1 MPDPHPDSHYER
13 GASSDKNCHRGHGS
27 SGYFGAAGTDC
38 DAPLTL
44 MNATFR
50 WIEQNLKGNIDFVLW
65 TGDSARHDRDEKI
78 PRTMEEIIHLN
89 EMLSQKFIDVFQD
102 SIPVVPTIGNND
114 IMPHNTM
121 KEGPNRWTKTFLD
134 VWSKFIPEPE
144 RHSFVEGGW
153 FTSEVIPGKL
163 AVISLNT
170 MYFYS
175 SNSAVDGCDDKEEPG
190 YEHMEWLRVQL
201 KLLRQRKMKAILIGH
216 VPPARAGSKQGW
228 DETCWQKY
236 ALWLHQY
243 RDVIIG
249 SIYGHMNIDHF
260 IFQDSHDIDIVD
272 LEDDDPGSDDFS
284 VQSIADYLDALRDQW
299 SDMPSP
305 PSGLS
310 IEEYLDEDF
319 TETDGDGHW
328 TDIAKKRKKK
338 KKFLRKIGG
347 PLAERYSVSLV
358 SPSLVPTYFPTL
370 RVIEY
375 NITGLEGTPTWSDI
389 QEVTE
394 VSYPNN
400 DDTLSVLES
409 DKSPM
414 VEIDKKNKRKK
425 PKKPK
430 FKVPEPPPSS
440 ALPGPGYSNQPLS
453 WLGYTQY
460 YANLTRINDEVA
472 LLHYQDETGN
482 NVNVTSVDDVFGFE
496 VEYDTRTDN
505 INKMKD
511 LTVRSFFD
519 LASRIA
525 NNIPDSMESS
535 ANANDGDYDSQMKEK
550 KKKGKKKKKNKA
562 WKTFL
567 DRAFVGYLDI
577 NDLEETES

>member
-1 MPDPHPDSHYER
+1 
-13 GASSDKNCHRGHGS
+13 
-27 SGYFGAAGTDC
+27 
-38 DAPLTL
+38 

-50 WIEQNLKGNIDFVLW
+50 WIERNLKGNIDFVLW
-65 TGDSARHDRDEKI
+65 TGDSARHDRDEKM
-78 PRTMEEIIHLN
+78 PRKMEEIIHLN
-89 EMLSQKFIDVFQD
+89 EILSQQFIDIFQD

-121 KEGPNRWTKTFLD
+121 KEGPNRWTKTFVD
-134 VWSKFIPEPE
+134 VWSKFIPEAE

-163 AVISLNT
+163 SAISLNT

-175 SNSAVDGCDDKEEPG
+175 SNSAVDGCDDKDEPG

-201 KLLRQRKMKAILIGH
+201 KLLRQRQMKAILIGH

-236 ALWLHQY
+236 TLWLHQY
-243 RDVIIG
+243 RDVIVG
-249 SIYGHMNIDHF
+249 SVYGHMNIDHF
-260 IFQDSHDIDIVD
+260 MFQDSHDIDIVD
-272 LEDDDPGSDDFS
+272 LEGDSTGSNDFS
-284 VQSIADYLDALRDQW
+284 IQSMEDYLEALRSQW
-299 SDMPSP
+299 SDMPTP

-310 IEEYLDEDF
+310 VKEYLDEDF
-319 TETDGDGHW
+319 ADADGNAPW
-328 TDIAKKRKKK
+328 TDISKKRKKK

-358 SPSLVPTYFPTL
+358 SPSLVPEYFPTL

-375 NITGLEGTPTWSDI
+375 NITGLEDTPTWSDI
-389 QEVTE
+389 QENIKI
-394 VSYPNN
+394 SYPN
-400 DDTLSVLES
+400 DHDTPSVLES
-409 DKSPM
+409 EDSPM
-414 VEIDKKNKRKK
+414 VDIDEKKKK
-425 PKKPK
+425 KKTPK

-440 ALPGPGYSNQPLS
+440 APPGPGYSNQPLS

-460 YANLTRINDEVA
+460 YANLTRINDRVA
-472 LLHYQDETGN
+472 LLHDQDETGN
-482 NVNVTSVDDVFGFE
+482 SANATGVDDVFGFE
-496 VEYDTRTDN
+496 VEYDTRNDH
-505 INKMKD
+505 IYKMKD
-511 LTVRSFFD
+511 LTVRSYFD

-525 NNIPDSMESS
+525 NNLPNTLESP
-535 ANANDGDYDSQMKEK
+535 ADMNDVEYDSQKKKK
-550 KKKGKKKKKNKA
+550 KKKGKKKKGKKKNNKNKT

>member
-1 MPDPHPDSHYER
+1 
-13 GASSDKNCHRGHGS
+13 
-27 SGYFGAAGTDC
+27 
-38 DAPLTL
+38 

-50 WIEQNLKGNIDFVLW
+50 WIERNLKGNIDFVLW
-65 TGDSARHDRDEKI
+65 TGDSARHDKDEKM
-78 PRTMEEIIHLN
+78 PRKMEEIIHLN
-89 EMLSQKFIDVFQD
+89 EILSQQFIDVFQD
-102 SIPVVPTIGNND
+102 SIPVVPTFGNND

-121 KEGPNRWTKTFLD
+121 KEGPNRWTKTFVD
-134 VWSKFIPEPE
+134 VWGKFIPEAE

-163 AVISLNT
+163 SAISLNT

-175 SNSAVDGCDDKEEPG
+175 SNSAVDGCDDKDEPG

-201 KLLRQRKMKAILIGH
+201 KLLRQRNMKAILIGH
-216 VPPARAGSKQGW
+216 VPPARAGPKQGW

-236 ALWLHQY
+236 TLWLHQY
-243 RDVIIG
+243 RDVIVG
-249 SIYGHMNIDHF
+249 SVYGHMNIDHF
-260 IFQDSHDIDIVD
+260 MFQDSHDIDIVD
-272 LEDDDPGSDDFS
+272 LEGDNTGSNDFS
-284 VQSIADYLDALRDQW
+284 VQSMEDYLEALRGQW

-319 TETDGDGHW
+319 AETDGNAPW
-328 TDIAKKRKKK
+328 TDISKKRKK

-358 SPSLVPTYFPTL
+358 SPSLVPEYFPTL

-375 NITGLEGTPTWSDI
+375 NITGLEDMPTWSDI
-389 QEVTE
+389 QENTQI
-394 VSYPNN
+394 SYPND
-400 DDTLSVLES
+400 DDTPSVLES
-409 DKSPM
+409 ENFPM
-414 VEIDKKNKRKK
+414 MNNDKKN
-425 PKKPK
+425 KKPK

-440 ALPGPGYSNQPLS
+440 ALPGPGYSNQQLS

-460 YANLTRINDEVA
+460 YANLTRINEEVA
-472 LLHYQDETGN
+472 LHKSTHQDGTGN
-482 NVNVTSVDDVFGFE
+482 NVNATSVDDVFGFE
-496 VEYDTRTDN
+496 VEYDTRNDH
-505 INKMKD
+505 IYKMKD
-511 LTVRSFFD
+511 LTVRSYFD

-525 NNIPDSMESS
+525 NNIPNTLESPDDTKD
-535 ANANDGDYDSQMKEK
+535 DGYDSQKKKK
-550 KKKGKKKKKNKA
+550 KKKGKKKKNKNRT